1 MFDAAFWVAI
11 SFILFCLI
19 LIYKKI
25 PQFINRLLENKI
37 DEIKSEIENTKNLKL
52 ESEQLLKKYKDKIQD
67 AHIES
72 KNILTSEK
80 KDAEN
85 FIKESEKKFEQL
97 MINKKKSLQ
106 QKLEQIKITA
116 IKDIQHISNKIA
128 LEAVRKIILDPANID
143 KIKIINQKNLE
154 KTFVQL
160 KETKIS

>member
-25 PQFINRLLENKI
+25 PQLINKLLENKI
-37 DEIKSEIENTKNLKL
+37 DEIKSEIENIKNLKL

-85 FIKESEKKFEQL
+85 FIRESESKFEQL

-106 QKLEQIKITA
+106 QKLEQMRIAA

-160 KETKIS
+160 KQTKIS

>member
-25 PQFINRLLENKI
+25 PQLINRLLENKI

>member
-25 PQFINRLLENKI
+25 PQLINKLLENKI

-85 FIKESEKKFEQL
+85 FIRESESKFEQL

-106 QKLEQIKITA
+106 QKLEQMRIAA

-128 LEAVRKIILDPANID
+128 LEAVRKIILDPTNID

-160 KETKIS
+160 KQTKIS

>member
-25 PQFINRLLENKI
+25 PQLINKLLENKI

-85 FIKESEKKFEQL
+85 FIRESESKFEQL

-106 QKLEQIKITA
+106 QKLEQMRIAA

-128 LEAVRKIILDPANID
+128 LEAVRKIILAPANID

-160 KETKIS
+160 KQTKIS

>member
-25 PQFINRLLENKI
+25 PQLINRLLENKI

-106 QKLEQIKITA
+106 QKLEQMKITA

>member
-19 LIYKKI
+19 LVYKKI
-25 PQFINRLLENKI
+25 PQLINKLLENKI

-67 AHIES
+67 AHVES

-85 FIKESEKKFEQL
+85 FIRESKSKFEQL

-106 QKLEQIKITA
+106 QKLEQMRIAA
-116 IKDIQHISNKIA
+116 IKDIQHITNKIA

-160 KETKIS
+160 KQTKIS

>member
-25 PQFINRLLENKI
+25 PQLINRLLENKI

-52 ESEQLLKKYKDKIQD
+52 ESEKLLKKYKDKIQD

-85 FIKESEKKFEQL
+85 FIRESESKFEQL

-106 QKLEQIKITA
+106 QKLEQMRIAA

-160 KETKIS
+160 KQTKIS

>member
-25 PQFINRLLENKI
+25 PQLINKLLENKI

-160 KETKIS
+160 KQTKIS

>member
-11 SFILFCLI
+11 SFILFSLI

-25 PQFINRLLENKI
+25 PQLINKLLENKI

-85 FIKESEKKFEQL
+85 FIKESESKFEQL

-106 QKLEQIKITA
+106 QKLEQMRIAA

-154 KTFVQL
+154 KTFVQI
-160 KETKIS
+160 KQTKIS

>member
-25 PQFINRLLENKI
+25 PQLINKLLENKI
-37 DEIKSEIENTKNLKL
+37 DEIKSEIENIKNIKL

-72 KNILTSEK
+72 KNIITSEK

-85 FIKESEKKFEQL
+85 FIRESESKFEQL

-106 QKLEQIKITA
+106 QKLEQMRIAA

-160 KETKIS
+160 KQTKIS

>member
-25 PQFINRLLENKI
+25 PQLINKLLENKI

-67 AHIES
+67 AHIAS

-80 KDAEN
+80 NDAEN
-85 FIKESEKKFEQL
+85 FIRESESKFEQL

-106 QKLEQIKITA
+106 QKLEQMRIAA

-160 KETKIS
+160 KQTKIS

>member
-25 PQFINRLLENKI
+25 PQLINKLLENKI
-37 DEIKSEIENTKNLKL
+37 DEIKSEIENIKNLKL

-72 KNILTSEK
+72 KNIITSEK

-85 FIKESEKKFEQL
+85 FIRESESKFEQL

-106 QKLEQIKITA
+106 QKLEQMRIAA

-143 KIKIINQKNLE
+143 KIKIINKKNLE

-160 KETKIS
+160 KQTKIS

>member
-25 PQFINRLLENKI
+25 PQLINRLLENKI

-52 ESEQLLKKYKDKIQD
+52 ESEQLLKKYEDKIQD

-106 QKLEQIKITA
+106 QKLEQMKITA

-160 KETKIS
+160 KQTKIS

>member
-25 PQFINRLLENKI
+25 PQLINRLLENKI

-160 KETKIS
+160 KQTKIS

>member
-19 LIYKKI
+19 LVYKKI
-25 PQFINRLLENKI
+25 PQLINKLLENKI
-37 DEIKSEIENTKNLKL
+37 DEIKSEIKNTKNLKL

-85 FIKESEKKFEQL
+85 FIRESESKFEQL

-106 QKLEQIKITA
+106 QKLEQMRIAA
-116 IKDIQHISNKIA
+116 IKDIQHITNKIT

-160 KETKIS
+160 KHTKIS

>member
-25 PQFINRLLENKI
+25 PQIINKLLENKI

-85 FIKESEKKFEQL
+85 LIKESEKKFEQL
-97 MINKKKSLQ
+97 MVNKKKSLQ
-106 QKLEQIKITA
+106 QKLEQMKITA

-160 KETKIS
+160 KQTKIS

>member
-25 PQFINRLLENKI
+25 PQLINKLLENKI

-85 FIKESEKKFEQL
+85 FIRESESKFEQL

-106 QKLEQIKITA
+106 QKLEQMRIAA

>member
-25 PQFINRLLENKI
+25 PQLINRLLENKI

-85 FIKESEKKFEQL
+85 FIKESEKKFKQL

-160 KETKIS
+160 KQTKIS

>member
-25 PQFINRLLENKI
+25 PQLINKLLENKI
-37 DEIKSEIENTKNLKL
+37 DEIKSEIENIKNLKL

-85 FIKESEKKFEQL
+85 FIKESESKFEQL

-106 QKLEQIKITA
+106 QKLEQMRIAA

-160 KETKIS
+160 KQTKIS

>member
-25 PQFINRLLENKI
+25 PQIINKLLENKI
-37 DEIKSEIENTKNLKL
+37 NEIKSEIENTKNLKL

-72 KNILTSEK
+72 KYILTSEK

-85 FIKESEKKFEQL
+85 LIKESEKKFEQL
-97 MINKKKSLQ
+97 MVNKKKSLQ
-106 QKLEQIKITA
+106 QKLEQMKITA

-128 LEAVRKIILDPANID
+128 IEAVRKIILDPANID

-160 KETKIS
+160 KQTKIS

>member
-25 PQFINRLLENKI
+25 PQLINKLLENKI

-85 FIKESEKKFEQL
+85 FIRESESKFEQL

-160 KETKIS
+160 KQTKIS

>member
-25 PQFINRLLENKI
+25 PQIINKLLENKI

-85 FIKESEKKFEQL
+85 LIKESEKKFEQL
-97 MINKKKSLQ
+97 MVNKKKSLQ
-106 QKLEQIKITA
+106 QKLEQMKITA

-128 LEAVRKIILDPANID
+128 IEAVRKIILDPANID

-160 KETKIS
+160 KQTKIS

>member
-25 PQFINRLLENKI
+25 PQLINRLLENKI

-85 FIKESEKKFEQL
+85 FIRESESKFEQL

-106 QKLEQIKITA
+106 QKLEQMRIAA

-160 KETKIS
+160 KQTKIS

>member
-25 PQFINRLLENKI
+25 PQLINKLLENKI

-106 QKLEQIKITA
+106 QKLEQMKITA

-160 KETKIS
+160 KQTKIS

>member
-25 PQFINRLLENKI
+25 PQIINKLLENKI
-37 DEIKSEIENTKNLKL
+37 DEIKSEIENIKNLKL

-85 FIKESEKKFEQL
+85 FIRESESKFEQL

-106 QKLEQIKITA
+106 QKLEQMRIAA

-160 KETKIS
+160 KQTKIS

>member
-25 PQFINRLLENKI
+25 PQLINRLLENKI

-80 KDAEN
+80 KEAEN

-106 QKLEQIKITA
+106 QKLEQMKITA

-160 KETKIS
+160 KQTKIS

>member
-25 PQFINRLLENKI
+25 PQLINKLLENKI

-52 ESEQLLKKYKDKIQD
+52 ESEQLLKKYKD
-67 AHIES
+67 
-72 KNILTSEK
+72 ILTSEK

-85 FIKESEKKFEQL
+85 FIKESESKFEQL

-106 QKLEQIKITA
+106 QKLEQMRIAA

-160 KETKIS
+160 KQTKIS

>member
-25 PQFINRLLENKI
+25 PQLINKLLENKI

-85 FIKESEKKFEQL
+85 FIRESESKFEQL

-106 QKLEQIKITA
+106 QKLEQMRIAA
-116 IKDIQHISNKIA
+116 IKDIQHVSNKIA
-128 LEAVRKIILDPANID
+128 LEAVKKIILDPANID

-160 KETKIS
+160 KQTKIS

>member
-25 PQFINRLLENKI
+25 PQLINKLLENKI
-37 DEIKSEIENTKNLKL
+37 DEIKSEIENIKNLKL

-72 KNILTSEK
+72 KNIITSEK

-85 FIKESEKKFEQL
+85 FIRESESKFEQL

-106 QKLEQIKITA
+106 QKLEQMRIAA

-160 KETKIS
+160 KQTKIS

>member
-25 PQFINRLLENKI
+25 PQLINRLLENKI

-97 MINKKKSLQ
+97 MVNKKKSLQ
-106 QKLEQIKITA
+106 QKLEQMKITA

-160 KETKIS
+160 KQTKIS

>member
-11 SFILFCLI
+11 SFVTFCLI

-25 PQFINRLLENKI
+25 PQLINKLLENKI

-85 FIKESEKKFEQL
+85 FIRESESKFEQL

-106 QKLEQIKITA
+106 QKLEQMRIAA

-160 KETKIS
+160 KQTKIS